1 MGVLHKRSSRPMA
14 FDDRDL
20 TSATEAM
27 ADGVLSGAKSSRHT
41 QNRLYAVRAL
51 ERMGLLDDAKLKQ
64 ALVDRPALR
73 WLVDE
78 EGARWGI
85 LVELGR
91 IRDPETFDGAVV
103 WVLEHRPKSKE
114 AVAWIRQFRA
124 GRRVSLSAGSD
135 KLRSSAASPSSRR
148 WI

>member
-1 MGVLHKRSSRPMA
+1 MEVLRKSGGRPEV
-14 FDDRDL
+14 FDDGDL

-27 ADGVLSGAKSSRHT
+27 ADGVLSGIKSRRQT

-51 ERMGLLDDAKLKQ
+51 ERMGLLDDAKLKR
-64 ALVDRPALR
+64 ALADRPALR

-91 IRDPETFDGAVV
+91 IRDPETFDDAVV

-135 KLRSSAASPSSRR
+135 KLRSSAANPSSRH